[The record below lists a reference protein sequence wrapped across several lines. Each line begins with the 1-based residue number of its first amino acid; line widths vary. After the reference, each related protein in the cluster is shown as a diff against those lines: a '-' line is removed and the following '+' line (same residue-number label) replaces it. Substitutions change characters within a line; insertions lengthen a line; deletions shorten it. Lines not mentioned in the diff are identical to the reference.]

1 MANKRTPVTNEKK
14 DNGKFKR
21 TAIKTKKINIQPMN
35 TRGGTRL

>member
-1 MANKRTPVTNEKK
+1 MANKKIPITNQKK

-21 TAIKTKKINIQPMN
+21 TAIKTKKINITPMS

>member
-1 MANKRTPVTNEKK
+1 MANKRIPVTNEKK
-14 DNGKFKR
+14 DQSKFKR